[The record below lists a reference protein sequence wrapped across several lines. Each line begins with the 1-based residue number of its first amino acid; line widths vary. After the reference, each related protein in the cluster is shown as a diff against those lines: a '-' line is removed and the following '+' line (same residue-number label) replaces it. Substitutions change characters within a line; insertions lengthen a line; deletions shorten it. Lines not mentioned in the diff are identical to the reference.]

1 MKTDFLNKRVLPLG
15 EMMPLIVEHLQG
27 GNSVRLSPKGISMLP
42 MLREGTDSVVLSP
55 VPEKIKKFD
64 IALYQ
69 RENGQYILHRIVKN
83 GSTFVC
89 IGDNQFK
96 FEKGVKREQL
106 IAVVTSF
113 NRGNKSYSVKAFSYK
128 MYCIFWHYSRF
139 FRHIYRALKW
149 RVEKVFRG

>member
-15 EMMPLIVEHLQG
+15 EMMPIIVEHLQG
-27 GNSVRLSPKGISMLP
+27 GNSVRFSPKGISMLP
-42 MLREGTDSVVLSP
+42 MLREGTDSVVISP
-55 VPEKIKKFD
+55 VPKKIKKFD

-69 RENGQYILHRIVKN
+69 RENGQYILHRIVKKGN
-83 GSTFVC
+83 TFVC

-113 NRGNKSYSVKAFSYK
+113 NRGDKCYSINAFSYK
-128 MYCIFWHYSRF
+128 LYCVFWHYSRVY
-139 FRHIYRALKW
+139 RHIYRALKW
-149 RVEKVFRG
+149 RVKRVFKG